1 MTLHAVSRPSCFAF
15 TSLGAGTVLRA
26 QMSKHTFF
34 SCVKK
39 SMESRPPSRPIPDSL
54 DPPKGRLRS
63 RTSQQLTHTVPTCT
77 SQTPVDPRCA
87 HLHITNTS
95 WPTQCP
101 PAHHKHQLTHTVPT
115 CTSQTPVDPHCAHLH
130 ITSTSWPTL
139 CPPAHHKHQLTHTV
153 PTCTS
158 KTSVDPHCA
167 HWHITNTSHM
177 KPVCLGCHHH
187 GWKFGLQGILSTH
200 FGLLSNHLKSTC
212 WKWHHHGWEFGLYGI
227 PTVHP
232 LEIYLL
238 ELAPSWV
245 EIWFTWC
252 TYCPP
257 TIPTVHP
264 LEIYLSELAP
274 WWEEISSTKYT
285 YCPPTWTLPVGNGT
299 VHAPS

>member
-63 RTSQQLTHTVPTCT
+63 RTSQ
-77 SQTPVDPRCA
+77 
-87 HLHITNTS
+87 
-95 WPTQCP
+95 
-101 PAHHKHQLTHTVPT
+101 
-115 CTSQTPVDPHCAHLH
+115 
-130 ITSTSWPTL
+130 
-139 CPPAHHKHQLTHTV
+139 QLTHTV

-274 WWEEISSTKYT
+274 
-285 YCPPTWTLPVGNGT
+285 
-299 VHAPS
+299 